1 MSNGACDQTEHSD
14 DRDTILF
21 HTPPL
26 LHSTEDA
33 AFDCLRLL
41 RSRRVGPTTYHRLM
55 REHGSATAALDALPD
70 IAAAAGVA
78 DYTICPEGVIAAEL
92 KAGKANGATL
102 IVKGQ
107 PAYPAA
113 LNDIDDTPPIL
124 WAIGDLDLL
133 HRPMIS
139 LVGARNASSLGTR
152 MAKKLAADLGDAGL
166 VVVSGMA
173 RGIDTAAH
181 LAALSSGT
189 IAVFGGGVDVTYP
202 PQNGSLAQDISKQ
215 GLRLSEMP
223 MGVQPQARHFPARNR
238 IISGLGRATVVIEAA
253 SKSGSLITA
262 RNALDQSREVLAV
275 PGHPFDARSAGCN
288 MLIRDGATMVRNAE
302 DVIEA
307 IGQIATPEP
316 PADPAPKAQPLRK
329 IAKLHDQVLSR
340 LGPSPV
346 AEDQLI
352 RDIGAA
358 PTVVAPVIVSLELDG
373 RITRQRGG
381 LLTLAN

>member
-1 MSNGACDQTEHSD
+1 MSNGACNQTEHSD

-26 LHSTEDA
+26 LQSTEDA

-78 DYTICPEGVIAAEL
+78 DYTICPEGVIAAKL

-113 LNDIDDTPPIL
+113 LNDIDDAPPIL

-166 VVVSGMA
+166 VVISGMA

-189 IAVFGGGVDVTYP
+189 LAVFGGGVDVTYP
-202 PQNGSLAQDISKQ
+202 PP
-215 GLRLSEMP
+215 EWEP
-223 MGVQPQARHFPARNR
+223 C
-238 IISGLGRATVVIEAA
+238 
-253 SKSGSLITA
+253 
-262 RNALDQSREVLAV
+262 
-275 PGHPFDARSAGCN
+275 PGCLPNKGYVCLKCR
-288 MLIRDGATMVRNAE
+288 
-302 DVIEA
+302 
-307 IGQIATPEP
+307 
-316 PADPAPKAQPLRK
+316 
-329 IAKLHDQVLSR
+329 
-340 LGPSPV
+340 
-346 AEDQLI
+346 
-352 RDIGAA
+352 
-358 PTVVAPVIVSLELDG
+358 
-373 RITRQRGG
+373 
-381 LLTLAN
+381 

>member
-1 MSNGACDQTEHSD
+1 
-14 DRDTILF
+14 
-21 HTPPL
+21 
-26 LHSTEDA
+26 
-33 AFDCLRLL
+33 
-41 RSRRVGPTTYHRLM
+41 
-55 REHGSATAALDALPD
+55 
-70 IAAAAGVA
+70 
-78 DYTICPEGVIAAEL
+78 
-92 KAGKANGATL
+92 
-102 IVKGQ
+102 
-107 PAYPAA
+107 
-113 LNDIDDTPPIL
+113 
-124 WAIGDLDLL
+124 
-133 HRPMIS
+133 
-139 LVGARNASSLGTR
+139 
-152 MAKKLAADLGDAGL
+152 
-166 VVVSGMA
+166 
-173 RGIDTAAH
+173 
-181 LAALSSGT
+181 
-189 IAVFGGGVDVTYP
+189 
-202 PQNGSLAQDISKQ
+202 
-215 GLRLSEMP
+215 

-288 MLIRDGATMVRNAE
+288 MLIRDEATMVRNAE

-316 PADPAPKAQPLRK
+316 PADPAPKARPLRK

-352 RDIGAA
+352 RNIGAA

>member
-133 HRPMIS
+133 HPPMIS

-166 VVVSGMA
+166 VVVSGMRGASIRRPILRHSA
-173 RGIDTAAH
+173 RAQSLSLAVALTSPIPPRMGALPRIFPNKGYVCLKCRWACNRKPVISLRAIGSFLG
-181 LAALSSGT
+181 LAA
-189 IAVFGGGVDVTYP
+189 
-202 PQNGSLAQDISKQ
+202 
-215 GLRLSEMP
+215 R
-223 MGVQPQARHFPARNR
+223 
-238 IISGLGRATVVIEAA
+238 
-253 SKSGSLITA
+253 
-262 RNALDQSREVLAV
+262 
-275 PGHPFDARSAGCN
+275 
-288 MLIRDGATMVRNAE
+288 
-302 DVIEA
+302 
-307 IGQIATPEP
+307 
-316 PADPAPKAQPLRK
+316 
-329 IAKLHDQVLSR
+329 
-340 LGPSPV
+340 
-346 AEDQLI
+346 QL
-352 RDIGAA
+352 
-358 PTVVAPVIVSLELDG
+358 
-373 RITRQRGG
+373 
-381 LLTLAN
+381 

>member
-1 MSNGACDQTEHSD
+1 
-14 DRDTILF
+14 
-21 HTPPL
+21 
-26 LHSTEDA
+26 
-33 AFDCLRLL
+33 
-41 RSRRVGPTTYHRLM
+41 
-55 REHGSATAALDALPD
+55 
-70 IAAAAGVA
+70 
-78 DYTICPEGVIAAEL
+78 
-92 KAGKANGATL
+92 
-102 IVKGQ
+102 
-107 PAYPAA
+107 
-113 LNDIDDTPPIL
+113 
-124 WAIGDLDLL
+124 
-133 HRPMIS
+133 
-139 LVGARNASSLGTR
+139 

-288 MLIRDGATMVRNAE
+288 MLIRDGATMARNAE
-302 DVIEA
+302 NVIEA